1 MFSFFKKKVEKE
13 KPVQHKNEV
22 PAGNAAALKTLE
34 RDLAKAEEHFKA
46 GLVAEVQD
54 LLKRGFSPNSNALGA
69 HGYRRVVE
77 YLQGQRDLPSAVE
90 QTRLDVRHYAK
101 RQLTWFRHE
110 ADVEWFNGFGEENA
124 VLQSVLEAI
133 AAGPRFK

>member
-1 MFSFFKKKVEKE
+1 LN
-13 KPVQHKNEV
+13 P
-22 PAGNAAALKTLE
+22 P
-34 RDLAKAEEHFKA
+34 RDELYRRINKRTEAHFAA
-46 GLVAEVQD
+46 GLVEEVRT
-54 LLKRGFSPNSNALGA
+54 LLARGFSPSSNALGA

-77 YLQGQRDLPSAVE
+77 YLQGSRDLESAIE

-124 VLQSVLEAI
+124 VLRLVLESI
-133 AAGPRFK
+133 AAGPPSK